1 MSRLFKRSFLEYTE
15 ENSFLN
21 ETLFHNA
28 NGYIGVRGSLCEGVP
43 AGWDTMRG
51 TYINGFY
58 DIVPMNQ
65 AENLCNLVTEKEAL
79 INVADTMTICCEID
93 GVPLDMTTG
102 KIMEHTLTLDMDRG
116 ITVRK
121 LIWES
126 PEGKQIELNVQ
137 RMTSFEQKSLFLI
150 DYRVSALN
158 CDGNV
163 RLVSLHR
170 TDVTNYSNPDDPRL
184 ACESRK
190 NILLQELDIED
201 DCSVAVCET
210 STSGLKLCSAVCDI
224 ADWGNASST
233 ADLTIDG
240 STAVYATEGMLRKG
254 QSVRLTKYSVFT
266 DSRRESNVRL
276 AALRDMK
283 RARAQGTEYFYQAQ
297 ENFLKDFW
305 HHCDMDIQGD
315 DALNEAVRFNMYQL
329 LQSSA
334 SDDKCSIAAKGLSG
348 EGYEGHYFWDS
359 ETFIL
364 PFFMMTN
371 PEMAKTALEY
381 RYSTL
386 EKARENAG
394 LMGHT
399 QGVLFPWR
407 TITGVECSGY
417 YVSGGAAYHIDA
429 DIAYAVVKYYQITGD
444 SKFIE
449 EKGLELLIETARL
462 WLDVGC
468 YNSDGAFVINH
479 VTGPDEYTCLVNNN
493 YYTNCAA
500 RFNLKWAVKLFRE
513 LESAG
518 HADQLRDKLHVT
530 EDELEEMGRAADA
543 MLLLYDEALG
553 INPQDDSFLSKPIWD
568 LENTPKEHFP
578 LLLHYHPLH
587 LYRHQVCKQA
597 DTVLAYFMFENEQSK
612 EVMERSFRY
621 YEKVTAHDSS
631 LSSCVFSIV
640 ASRLGLMDEAYM
652 YFDDS
657 AKLDIENTH
666 GNTKHGIHTANM
678 GGCYMAIANGFARVT
693 MDENG
698 LSAAPIIPDEWQRL
712 SFNLMYRGSL
722 IRLNVTK
729 EATTVQLLEGNP
741 IEMTLYGRKYNLEAG
756 TIKVKN

>member
-1 MSRLFKRSFLEYTE
+1 MSRVFSRNILEYTE

-65 AENLCNLVTEKEAL
+65 AENLCNFVTEKEVM
-79 INVADTMTICCEID
+79 INVADTMTIRCEID
-93 GVPLDMTTG
+93 GAPLDLMTG
-102 KIMEHTLTLDMDRG
+102 KIIEHTRILDMDRG

-126 PEGKQIELNVQ
+126 PEGKQIRLDVQ
-137 RMTSFEQKSLFLI
+137 RMTSFEQRSLFLV
-150 DYRVSALN
+150 DYRISALN
-158 CDGNV
+158 FDGNIK
-163 RLVSLHR
+163 LISLHK
-170 TDVTNYSNPDDPRL
+170 TGVENYSNPDDPRL
-184 ACESRK
+184 ASESRK
-190 NILLQELDIED
+190 NILLQDWGIED
-201 DCSVAVCET
+201 DSSVAVSET
-210 STSGLKLCSAVCDI
+210 SASGLKLCSAVCNI
-224 ADWGNASST
+224 VDWGNDPAT

-240 STAVYATEGMLRKG
+240 STASYISQGELRKG
-254 QSVRLTKYSVFT
+254 ESVRLTKYSVFC
-266 DSRRESNVRL
+266 DSRRDADVKS

-283 RARAQGTEYFYQAQ
+283 RAKAQGTEYFYKAQ
-297 ENFLKDFW
+297 EDFLNEFW
-305 HHCDMDIQGD
+305 RHCDMDILGD

-364 PFFMMTN
+364 PFFIMTN
-371 PEMAKTALEY
+371 PQIAKTVLEY

-386 EKARENAG
+386 NKARENAG

-407 TITGVECSGY
+407 TITGTECSGY
-417 YVSGGAAYHIDA
+417 YVSGSAAYHINA
-429 DIAYAVVKYYQITGD
+429 DIAYAVVKYFQVTD
-444 SKFIE
+444 DRKFIE
-449 EKGLELLIETARL
+449 DKGLELLIETARL

-468 YNSDGAFVINH
+468 YNSDGAFVINQ
-479 VTGPDEYTCLVNNN
+479 VTGPDEYTCLINNN

-500 RFNLKWAVKLFRE
+500 RFNMRWAVKLYRE

-518 HADQLRDKLHVT
+518 QIDRLRERLHVT
-530 EDELEEMGRAADA
+530 EEELCEMNRAADA
-543 MLLLYDEALG
+543 MLLLYDETLG

-568 LENTPKEHFP
+568 LENTPKANFP

-597 DTVLAYFMFENEQSK
+597 DTVLAYFMFENEQSRD
-612 EVMERSFRY
+612 VMERGFRY

-640 ASRLGLMDEAYM
+640 ASRLGLVDEAYM

-657 AKLDIENTH
+657 AKMDLENTH

-678 GGCYMAIANGFARVT
+678 GGCYMAIVNGFARVT
-693 MDENG
+693 IDENG
-698 LSAAPIIPDEWQRL
+698 LSAAPVLPREWQGLR
-712 SFNLMYRGSL
+712 FNMMYRGSL
-722 IRLNVTK
+722 IRLEITEN
-729 EATTVQLLEGNP
+729 ATSVELLEGNP
-741 IEMTLYGRKYNLEAG
+741 IEITLYGSKYNLDAG
-756 TIKVKN
+756 TIKVNY